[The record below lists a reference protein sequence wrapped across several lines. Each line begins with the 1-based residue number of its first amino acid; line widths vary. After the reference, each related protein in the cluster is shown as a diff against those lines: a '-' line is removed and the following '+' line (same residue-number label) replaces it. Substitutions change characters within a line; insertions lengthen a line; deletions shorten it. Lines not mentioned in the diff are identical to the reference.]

1 VLGAVHANI
10 AKAFLR
16 PALSVKRPP
25 EDVARRLHARASRH
39 RFLRASRDP
48 TVINIGPEVMKTVKL
63 TLLLVGALAVV
74 APLAYSAD
82 APGSG
87 AAAKAPASKAHVLSR
102 AERAGR

>member
-1 VLGAVHANI
+1 
-10 AKAFLR
+10 
-16 PALSVKRPP
+16 
-25 EDVARRLHARASRH
+25 
-39 RFLRASRDP
+39 
-48 TVINIGPEVMKTVKL
+48 MKTVKL